1 MRPFQSLPDRALT
14 DAELQ
19 ALRESDAI
27 TEAAPMAL
35 VAQEPGIRLLALQ
48 YEETLYG
55 LGYDPEEGWTVVTE
69 RGADDPKDLEAVR
82 DILRGWAD
90 GVYRDATHVD

>member
-1 MRPFQSLPDRALT
+1 MRLFESLPDRALT
-14 DAELQ
+14 DAELR
-19 ALRESDAI
+19 ALRESDTI

-35 VAQEPGIRLLALQ
+35 VAQEPRIRLLALQ
-48 YEETLYG
+48 NEETLYG

-69 RGADDPKDLEAVR
+69 RPADDPKDLEAVR
-82 DILRGWAD
+82 DVLRGWAD

>member
-1 MRPFQSLPDRALT
+1 MRPFESLPDRALT
-14 DAELQ
+14 DDELR
-19 ALRESDAI
+19 ALRESEAI

-48 YEETLYG
+48 RGETLYG
-55 LGYDPEEGWTVVTE
+55 LGYDPKEGWTVVTE
-69 RGADDPKDLEAVR
+69 RPADEPEDLEAVR